1 MICSSIAYVVQYTP
15 MEKQHVVIIGGGFGG
30 IRTALNL
37 ANKSICKVTLIS
49 DNPHFEYYPGLHKM
63 LGIGGKAVVSIPL
76 SDIFKDTGVA
86 VIIERVTSID
96 AAQRQVTLVSGTVIY
111 GDSLVLAFGSQTEYF
126 NIEGLDDMA
135 YGFKS
140 VAEAQTLRSHI
151 ESMFEKHAH
160 AEKAESV
167 VGLHMVI
174 VGGGPN
180 GVDLAGELSVLSSKL
195 AHLHGIDTSLITID
209 LIEGGSRVLGML
221 PEKVSHHVERR
232 LRSMG
237 VTLLLNRELQKQGSW
252 TVTLKDMT
260 LGAKT
265 LVWTA
270 GVRANDLVKNISGA
284 ILGKRNRVAV
294 DEYLQL
300 KGIPDVYAIGDIAD
314 TPYSGLAQ
322 TAIYD
327 GAYVAGVIGCKVSG
341 KTPAA
346 YVPVPNAFN
355 IGCGPYWSVMMVGK
369 VVMYG
374 FVPYIIRTLIDI
386 KFFSSIL
393 PVKRVWNLYTKK
405 AS

>member
-1 MICSSIAYVVQYTP
+1 
-15 MEKQHVVIIGGGFGG
+15 MEKHHAVIVGGGFGG
-30 IRTALNL
+30 IRTALDL
-37 ANKSICKVTLIS
+37 VKRMGCDVTLIS
-49 DNPHFEYYPGLHKM
+49 DNPNFEYYPGLHKM
-63 LGIGGKAVVSIPL
+63 LGVGGKAVVSIPL
-76 SDIFKDTGVA
+76 ADIFAGTGVS

-96 AAQRQVTLVSGTVIY
+96 ASLRQVVLASGTVTR

-180 GVDLAGELSVLSSKL
+180 GVDLAGELSALSSQL
-195 AHLHGIDTSLITID
+195 ARQYSIESSLVTID

-221 PEKVSHHVERR
+221 PEKVSHHVEKR

-265 LVWTA
+265 LIWTA
-270 GVRANDLVKNISGA
+270 GVRANDLVKSITGA
-284 ILGKRNRVAV
+284 TLGKRNRVAV

-300 KGIPDVYAIGDIAD
+300 KGIPGVYAIGDIAD
-314 TPYSGLAQ
+314 TQYAGLAQ
-322 TAIYD
+322 TAIHD
-327 GAYVAGVIGCKVSG
+327 GAYVADVIDRKVAG
-341 KTPAA
+341 KAPAA
-346 YVPVPNAFN
+346 YVPAPNAFN

-374 FVPYIIRTLIDI
+374 IVPYIIRTLIDI
-386 KFFSSIL
+386 KFFLSIL
-393 PVKRVWNLYTKK
+393 PAKKVWNLYTQK